1 MNALLKPLTVRPA
14 IKPTYLNRNL
24 VSFSAWYRD
33 NEPALGEYWLSLG
46 PADQAYHEGDF
57 RDFVL
62 CQYDIESELQA
73 EARRTVCGEPN
84 EGRSWD
90 AETQMADFRG

>member
-1 MNALLKPLTVRPA
+1 MNAILKPLTVRPVQ
-14 IKPTYLNRNL
+14 KPAYLNRNL

-33 NEPALGEYWLSLG
+33 NEPALGGYWLSLG

-62 CQYDIESELQA
+62 CQYDGECELQA
-73 EARRTVCGEPN
+73 AARRVICGEPG
-84 EGRSWD
+84 EGIAWD
-90 AETQMADFRG
+90 SDR